1 VKQSIGHFS
10 IGLAV
15 FLAAF
20 ANLASDRESLRQ
32 ESARPGVNGEAA
44 SGAILSVNWA
54 SIPSRQPRARQMRLG
69 SNTRHR
75 RKNFEHAAAIMISAP
90 GEGLI
95 QRVTTRLELPVS
107 LERSQMFGSDGVA
120 RLWDCFFYSQG

>member
-32 ESARPGVNGEAA
+32 ESMARPGVNGEAA
-44 SGAILSVNWA
+44 TAAILSVNWA
-54 SIPSRQPRARQMRLG
+54 SRQPRARQMRLG

-95 QRVTTRLELPVS
+95 ERVTTRLELPVS
-107 LERSQMFGSDGVA
+107 LEGSQMFGSDGVA
-120 RLWDCFFYSQG
+120 RLWDCFSYSQG